1 MKISRLLTPLA
12 ALLATFAIAACGETT
27 LDTAKVEDEVQ
38 ELAEDEDVDVDSVK
52 CPDDVKAK
60 DGDEFECDIETE
72 DGVDIEAEV
81 RQTSDDGDV
90 RVRISAG
97 EIAKAKGGTADRT
110 PVPAPDGGTAD
121 ASGQDAKL
129 IEQAV
134 RSFVTAARD
143 GDAATF
149 CGQQTDARLARR
161 YGDIQK
167 CAASEEATTPVPSIP
182 DGASVDVEITELSPP
197 NATVKVGSPGSTY
210 EMLDEGGEG
219 GWAIDSIDG
228 E

>member
-1 MKISRLLTPLA
+1 MKLFRILTLIA
-12 ALLATFAIAACGETT
+12 ALFAVFALAACGDTT

-38 ELAEDEDVDVDSVK
+38 ELAEDEDIEVDKVE

-60 DGDEFECDIETE
+60 DGDEFECDVETE
-72 DGVDIEAEV
+72 DGVDFEAEV
-81 RQTSDDGDV
+81 EQTSSDGDV
-90 RVRISAG
+90 RVRISSEELTRAKSGG
-97 EIAKAKGGTADRT
+97 EAET
-110 PVPAPDGGTAD
+110 PDAPPSDGGEP
-121 ASGQDAKL
+121 SGQDAEL

-149 CGQQTDARLARR
+149 CGQQTDARLAKR

-167 CAASEEATTPVPSIP
+167 CVESEEATTPVPSIP
-182 DGASVDVEITELSPP
+182 AGDTVAVEITDLSPP
-197 NATVKVGSPGSTY
+197 RATVKVGSPGSTY
-210 EMLDEGGEG
+210 EMLNEGGEG
-219 GWAIDSIDG
+219 GWAIDAIDG